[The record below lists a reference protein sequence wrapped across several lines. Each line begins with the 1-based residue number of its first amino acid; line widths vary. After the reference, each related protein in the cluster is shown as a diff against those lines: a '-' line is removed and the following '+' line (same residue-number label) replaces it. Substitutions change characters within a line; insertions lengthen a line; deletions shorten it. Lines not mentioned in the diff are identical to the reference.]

1 MSVRNGKSISTE
13 KLNELVELLTSED
26 LDLAQEYGEKNRSEA
41 ITVLLL
47 LGSAANTLASPSSLD
62 SVRNLRGKDLILFV
76 RELIQASQVML
87 HACEAV
93 QSFFPSAVP
102 ETLVMNL
109 NSSLQSLEEKIGGTQ
124 TEINELEKSISEVV
138 EDNKVAEE
146 QLLQRMKE
154 VDILFENNSQLK
166 SLLDVYA
173 NVNVY
178 VARSLPGRFHTLTTK
193 LNHIEQELQ
202 EVDAGLRSA
211 IEEHQQNRLL
221 WAREA

>member
-1 MSVRNGKSISTE
+1 MSVRNGKTISTE
-13 KLNELVELLTSED
+13 KLNELVELLTADD
-26 LDLAQEYGEKNRSEA
+26 LNLAQEYGNKNRSEA
-41 ITVLLL
+41 ATVLLL
-47 LGSAANTLASPSSLD
+47 LGSAANTLASSSSLD
-62 SVRNLRGKDLILFV
+62 SVRNLRGKDLVLFV
-76 RELIQASQVML
+76 RELIQVSQAML
-87 HACEAV
+87 HACEGI
-93 QSFFPSAVP
+93 QSVFLSAVP
-102 ETLVMNL
+102 ETLVVNL
-109 NSSLQSLEEKIGGTQ
+109 NSSLQSLKEKIGGTQ
-124 TEINELEKSISEVV
+124 NEINELEESISEVV
-138 EDNKVAEE
+138 EDNKVVEE

-178 VARSLPGRFHTLTTK
+178 VARSLPGRFHSLTTK
-193 LNHIEQELQ
+193 LNQIEQELQ